1 MKKSLLLDA
10 VGIVLFHPYLTA
22 YLTSKLGI
30 AEKIYNKV

>member
-10 VGIVLFHPYLTA
+10 VDIVLIHPYLTA
-22 YLTSKLGI
+22 YLTNKLDV